1 MEIKVILKSGREI
14 FVPSYSLEYLI
25 TEKLIKAFKRSD
37 GWVNIDHDHDKIRD
51 SKLHS
56 TKNHGPERRS
66 TDSLFVKQKS

>member
-37 GWVNIDHDHDKIRD
+37 GWVNIDHDKVRD

-56 TKNHGPERRS
+56 TKNHGAERRS